1 MQGRECFGVRHDEG
15 HNGHCERAAGALLG
29 ARDGQ
34 TRDMR
39 TVRGEHDVVRR
50 DEENCV

>member
-39 TVRGEHDVVRR
+39 AVRGEHDVVRR